1 MSVVVGEVVGEEEE
15 TVKFGRWAMVVVV
28 GCLRCCG
35 WRFGVEWV
43 VLVFDLERG
52 EFLMC
57 LSVKM
62 RQTRARA
69 ALVYIV
75 KSTQVRS
82 GQVRSGYL
90 C

>member
-1 MSVVVGEVVGEEEE
+1 M
-15 TVKFGRWAMVVVV
+15 
-28 GCLRCCG
+28 
-35 WRFGVEWV
+35 
-43 VLVFDLERG
+43 VLVFDLECG

-75 KSTQVRS
+75 KSSQVRS
-82 GQVRSGYL
+82 GQVIFVRFKGRCKSTTKKTCLRMSPFKVRREDKEEGL
-90 C
+90 LEG